1 MYGSYKININLKTLL
16 SMKKNL
22 LFVVLT
28 LLVSFASAQDTITG
42 WTFPVNT
49 GTDSLNANLGTNQ
62 NQGYDLRFQLYQT
75 PTSDSTINTIT
86 FIEGATTYAA
96 STTGWQEGNGV
107 RFWSAKFKAGD
118 YKNFKVSSKQ
128 RSTDGP
134 RDFKLQWRLS
144 SSAFEDVPGGTITV
158 ADDWTT
164 GVVNQLEVPITG
176 QGTSSVYIRWVMN
189 SNTDVNGG
197 TVAPGGSSAIDDIIV
212 TAQSTLGTEEIL
224 FTDQVAVY
232 PNPGKGI
239 FTVQSTRT
247 LTDIAVYDETGKTIR
262 LLNHPGSKTSVDMTG
277 FSKGIYFLKVRF
289 VDNDQTYTRKFILE

>member
-118 YKNFKVSSKQ
+118 
-128 RSTDGP
+128 
-134 RDFKLQWRLS
+134 
-144 SSAFEDVPGGTITV
+144 
-158 ADDWTT
+158 
-164 GVVNQLEVPITG
+164 
-176 QGTSSVYIRWVMN
+176 
-189 SNTDVNGG
+189 
-197 TVAPGGSSAIDDIIV
+197 
-212 TAQSTLGTEEIL
+212 
-224 FTDQVAVY
+224 
-232 PNPGKGI
+232 
-239 FTVQSTRT
+239 
-247 LTDIAVYDETGKTIR
+247 
-262 LLNHPGSKTSVDMTG
+262 
-277 FSKGIYFLKVRF
+277 
-289 VDNDQTYTRKFILE
+289 